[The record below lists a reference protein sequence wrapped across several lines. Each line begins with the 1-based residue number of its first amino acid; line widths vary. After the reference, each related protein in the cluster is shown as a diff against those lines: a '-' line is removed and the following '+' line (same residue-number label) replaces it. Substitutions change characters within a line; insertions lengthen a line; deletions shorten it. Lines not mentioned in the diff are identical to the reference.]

1 MLTLWKIPQN
11 RRDFFDTSY
20 FVHFQFSHFLYL
32 IIGYLPLFLII
43 LKAFYAFS
51 RIFYILYSA
60 CQITAG
66 VLIQKTLDFFELSYT
81 DIYYNK
87 YGKPLISCK
96 DDAFFNISHSGN
108 IVVCAVSDY
117 QIGVDIEEIQCFEEN
132 VLKCAFLQS
141 EISHIRNHSFDLNYD
156 FTKLWTAKE
165 SIVKYLGLGF
175 SLDPLKLYFNNE
187 VQDEIYCDG
196 KKLSKLF
203 FKTYDLNGYVITVC
217 SECETFSENIEWFV
231 PE

>member
-1 MLTLWKIPQN
+1 MTHCDSPWLCLFGHLHYTICFTLSLFIVS
-11 RRDFFDTSY
+11 FY
-20 FVHFQFSHFLYL
+20 FTTF
-32 IIGYLPLFLII
+32 
-43 LKAFYAFS
+43 
-51 RIFYILYSA
+51 R
-60 CQITAG
+60 
-66 VLIQKTLDFFELSYT
+66 
-81 DIYYNK
+81 
-87 YGKPLISCK
+87 
-96 DDAFFNISHSGN
+96 
-108 IVVCAVSDY
+108 
-117 QIGVDIEEIQCFEEN
+117 
-132 VLKCAFLQS
+132 AFLQS

-203 FKTYDLNGYVITVC
+203 FKIYDLNGYVITVC

>member
-1 MLTLWKIPQN
+1 MYNHIYGLNTNVFSDEKTFGIYYNTMPQN
-11 RRDFFDTSY
+11 RKLKIDHMKFDKDKRLS
-20 FVHFQFSHFLYL
+20 L
-32 IIGYLPLFLII
+32 G
-43 LKAFYAFS
+43 
-51 RIFYILYSA
+51 
-60 CQITAG
+60 AG

-217 SECETFSENIEWFV
+217 SECETFSKNIEWFV